1 MEEEIKEEIIWEYE
15 NIKITKQLNNL
26 EYGNGYGLYL
36 NGKCIGYWDKLES
49 LFEHDN

>member
-1 MEEEIKEEIIWEYE
+1 MDEEIIWEYE
-15 NIKITKQLNNL
+15 NIKITKQVSN
-26 EYGNGYGLYL
+26 EFGDGYGLYI